1 MTGMFLDL
9 HAAKS
14 VRRVTLSGS
23 GRGLPGKNARNG
35 VSVAIEEYNGA
46 GVAANGYASG
56 GVLVFGN
63 VSLVSPLSSLMMR
76 DVVFFD
82 FLTFLNC
89 SSCCSCCEKVVSL
102 LPVSASTFR
111 FPSIV

>member
-1 MTGMFLDL
+1 MFLEV

-14 VRRVTLSGS
+14 LRRVILSAS
-23 GRGLPGKNARNG
+23 GRGLPGTNARSG
-35 VSVAIEEYNGA
+35 VSVAIEEYKGA
-46 GVAANGYASG
+46 GVAAKGYASG
-56 GVLVFGN
+56 GVVVFGN
-63 VSLVSPLSSLMMR
+63 VSLVLPQSSLTIR
-76 DVVFFD
+76 DVVFFV

-111 FPSIV
+111 FSSIV